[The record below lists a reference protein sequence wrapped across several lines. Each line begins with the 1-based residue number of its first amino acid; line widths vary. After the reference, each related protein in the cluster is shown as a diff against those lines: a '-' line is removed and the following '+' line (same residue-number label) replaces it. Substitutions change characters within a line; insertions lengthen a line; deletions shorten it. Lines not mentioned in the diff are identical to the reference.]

1 MLLNVVLG
9 LWKKVE
15 MIEKLSEWT
24 TKLEQ
29 AWNSCEFDNDLFVQ
43 QSLNVLQ
50 EMKSLV
56 NEVAMFEKE

>member
-1 MLLNVVLG
+1 MT
-9 LWKKVE
+9 
-15 MIEKLSEWT
+15 EKLNEWA

-29 AWNSCEFDNDLFVQ
+29 AWNSCEFDNDLFVE

>member
-1 MLLNVVLG
+1 MIDKLN
-9 LWKKVE
+9 
-15 MIEKLSEWT
+15 EWT
-24 TKLEQ
+24 NKLED

-56 NEVAMFEKE
+56 SEVTMFEKE